1 MKPWHWVIAGFTTS
15 LLFIVLASLFAEE
28 QPPHEIRDPEINE
41 NFRRIYQLVDQ
52 LRQNDGANI
61 IVSSRSM
68 SQFDNADVY
77 GSSVTLAA
85 NASVI
90 VAVVGLKANWLPIFT
105 EIETSSK
112 TVSVQI
118 WPSSFTLTNTSG
130 SIAKTVNWWVFGRK

>member
-1 MKPWHWVIAGFTTS
+1 
-15 LLFIVLASLFAEE
+15 LAAAFAEE
-28 QPPHEIRDPEINE
+28 QPPYEIRDPEINE

-52 LRQNDGANI
+52 IRQNDGANI

-85 NASVI
+85 NAFVI

>member
-1 MKPWHWVIAGFTTS
+1 MKPWHYIAAGIITW
-15 LLFIVLASLFAEE
+15 LLFIYLASAFGEE

-52 LRQNDGANI
+52 IRQNDGANI

-85 NASVI
+85 NVSVI
-90 VAVVGLKANWLPIFT
+90 VAVAGLKANWLPIFT

-112 TVSVQI
+112 TVSVQV